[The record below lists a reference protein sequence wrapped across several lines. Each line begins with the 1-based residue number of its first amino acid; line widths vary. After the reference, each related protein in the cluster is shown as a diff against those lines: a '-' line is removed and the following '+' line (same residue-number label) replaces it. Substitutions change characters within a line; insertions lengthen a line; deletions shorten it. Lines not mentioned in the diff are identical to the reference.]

1 MENNYQHLRDS
12 YEEKGYFII
21 RNGID
26 TNILDKA
33 FKEIISSKKTITFKD
48 RLQSLRRIEQIYDKG
63 PNLLSVNKLIL
74 KYLSEI
80 FLEDFYLFKDKY
92 NAKPPKGEG
101 FFAHYDGIFKWPDVN
116 GVVRDGWYY
125 YAQSFVNV
133 LVCIDPMTDNNG
145 PLEISHEHKNNFEE
159 LMEKTKNN
167 GTPDILNSVEN
178 SIKFERM
185 ICNSGNLVF
194 FSNRCPHRSSK
205 NHSGIDRRTIYYTYN
220 PKTDGNNYSK
230 YFADKIDSKNPTIK
244 SLSGEI

>member
-33 FKEIISSKKTITFKD
+33 FKEIISSKKIITYKD
-48 RLQSLRRIEQIYDKG
+48 RLQSLRRIEQINDKG

-80 FLEDFYLFKDKY
+80 FLEDFYFFKDKY

-101 FFAHYDGIFKWPDVN
+101 FFAHYDGIFYWPDEKRVT
-116 GVVRDGWYY
+116 RDGWYF
-125 YAQSFVNV
+125 YAKTFVNV
-133 LVCIDPMTDNNG
+133 LACIDPMTPENG
-145 PLEISHEHKNNFEE
+145 PLEVSAAHKGNFKD
-159 LMEKTKNN
+159 LLKNTKND
-167 GTPDILNSVEN
+167 GTPDLRQSVEDN
-178 SIKFERM
+178 CSFEKI
-185 ICNSGNLVF
+185 ICDSGDLLF
-194 FSNRCPHRSSK
+194 FSNCCPHRSSK
-205 NHSGIDRRTIYYTYN
+205 NRSKNDRRTIYYTYN
-220 PKTDGNNYSK
+220 PQREGNYYSQ
-230 YFADKIDSKNPTIK
+230 YFVNKSKSRNPTIK